1 MAMRKPA
8 KTGQPIHELLHER
21 WSPRAFQDKPVP
33 GDVLAS
39 LFEAA
44 RWAASCNN
52 AQPWR
57 FVVALKEDAEEYKK
71 LLGCFNDRNQS
82 WAYQAPVLMIT
93 CADKNLPDGR
103 SSNYGFYDTGAA
115 MAQLTVQA
123 SMHGLVV
130 HSAQGIDPDKIIE
143 TYGVPDDFRVCTGV
157 AIGYQ
162 GEADTLPD
170 DYAKREILPRDR
182 KPLTELVFTGAFG
195 KTSKVVG

>member
-1 MAMRKPA
+1 MAMDKPA
-8 KTGQPIHELLHER
+8 ETRQPIHQLLHNR

-33 GDVLAS
+33 KDVLVS

-52 AQPWR
+52 SQPWR
-57 FVVALKEDAEEYKK
+57 FIIAVKEDAGEYKK
-71 LLGCFNDRNQS
+71 LLSCFNDRNQS

-103 SSNYGFYDTGAA
+103 PSNYGFYDTGAA
-115 MAQLTVQA
+115 MTQLTVQA

-130 HSAQGIDPDKIIE
+130 HSAQGIEADKIVE
-143 TYGVPDDFRVCTGV
+143 TYGVPDDFTVCTGV

-162 GEADTLPD
+162 GEADTLPE
-170 DYAKREILPRDR
+170 DYARREVLPRDR
-182 KPLTELVFTGAFG
+182 KPVTDLVFTGAFG
-195 KTSKVVG
+195 KTSSMVR

>member
-1 MAMRKPA
+1 MAMDKPA
-8 KTGQPIHELLHER
+8 ETSQPIHELLHGR
-21 WSPRAFQDKPVP
+21 WSPRAFQDRPVP
-33 GDVLAS
+33 KDVLVS

-52 AQPWR
+52 SQPWR
-57 FVVALKEDAEEYKK
+57 FIVAVKEEEAEFKQ

-103 SSNYGFYDTGAA
+103 PSNYGYYDTGAA

-143 TYGVPDDFRVCTGV
+143 TYAVPDDFRVCTGV

-162 GEADTLPD
+162 GEAETLPE
-170 DYAKREILPRDR
+170 DYARREILPRDR
-182 KPLTELVFTGAFG
+182 KPVTELVFTGAFG
-195 KTSKVVG
+195 QTSNWIG

>member
-8 KTGQPIHELLHER
+8 ETSQPIHELLRER
-21 WSPRAFQDKPVP
+21 WSPRAFADRPVP
-33 GDVLAS
+33 TDILVS

-57 FVVALKEDAEEYKK
+57 FIVAVKEDTETYQT
-71 LLGCFNDRNQS
+71 LLGCFNDRNQT

-93 CADKNLPDGR
+93 CADNNLPDGR
-103 SSNYGFYDTGAA
+103 ASNYGFYDTGAA

-123 SMHGLVV
+123 SEHGLVV
-130 HSAQGIDPDKIIE
+130 HSAQGIEFDKVKQ
-143 TYGVPDDFRVCTGV
+143 TYGVPDDFTICTGV

-162 GEADTLPD
+162 GEAETLPEN
-170 DYAKREILPRDR
+170 YAEREVLPRDR
-182 KPLTELVFTGAFG
+182 KPLSDLVFTGRFG
-195 KTSKVVG
+195 ATSTIVG

>member
-1 MAMRKPA
+1 MAMDKPA
-8 KTGQPIHELLHER
+8 ETSQPIHELLRDR

-33 GDVLAS
+33 KDVLES

-44 RWAASCNN
+44 RWAASSNN
-52 AQPWR
+52 SQPWR
-57 FVVALKEDAEEYKK
+57 FIVAVKEDAEEYKK

-103 SSNYGFYDTGAA
+103 PSKHGFYDTGAA

-130 HSAQGIDPDKIIE
+130 HSAQGIEVEKIVE
-143 TYGVPDDFRVCTGV
+143 TYGVPDDFTVCTGV

-162 GEADTLPD
+162 GEAETLPE
-170 DYAKREILPRDR
+170 DYARREILPRDR
-182 KPLTELVFTGAFG
+182 KPVTELVFTGAFG
-195 KTSKVVG
+195 KTSNTVG

>member
-1 MAMRKPA
+1 MPK
-8 KTGQPIHELLHER
+8 
-21 WSPRAFQDKPVP
+21 
-33 GDVLAS
+33 DVLVS

-57 FVVALKEDAEEYKK
+57 FIVAVKEDAAEYKK
-71 LLGCFNDRNQS
+71 LLGCFNERNQS
-82 WAYQAPVLMIT
+82 WCYQAPVLMIT

-103 SSNYGFYDTGAA
+103 PSNYGFYDTGAA

-123 SMHGLVV
+123 SWHGLVV
-130 HSAQGIDPDKIIE
+130 HSAQGIEVDKIVE

-162 GEADTLPD
+162 GEAETLPE
-170 DYAKREILPRDR
+170 DYARREVLPRDR
-182 KPLTELVFTGAFG
+182 KPVTDLVFTGTFG
-195 KTSKVVG
+195 KTSNVVR